1 MILTRRSKQ
10 FITAI
15 IFASFT
21 STGLAAAPQSTRQIL
36 EPTGQ
41 KVSESK
47 VEQKAEPKVIDQS
60 SANAPQKSTTPQAA
74 QPIEVAT
81 VVPPAPNVIKQI
93 NTPVTVS
100 TDSTKITI
108 LTDKSNMGPNT
119 EEGKVEPNVSVK
131 KPAPTAEAK
140 KLEPKY
146 TERPIIS
153 NVTVGSRFG
162 YRSDPFTGRAKF
174 HAGTDIKAR
183 WGDAVG
189 ASQTGV
195 VQFAGWYHGYGN
207 LIIIN
212 HGGGVTTHY
221 AHLSSFDVAV
231 GARVERG
238 QIIGRAGSTGR
249 ATSPH
254 LHYELRLDG
263 NPVNPFEPLALDP
276 SSDYFK
282 SVQTTATAPREEPK
296 PSTQPMRVQ

>member
-1 MILTRRSKQ
+1 MILTRRGKQ
-10 FITAI
+10 FVTAI

-21 STGLAAAPQSTRQIL
+21 LTGLAVAAPQSTRQIL

-41 KVSESK
+41 KMTESK
-47 VEQKAEPKVIDQS
+47 VEQKVLDQS
-60 SANAPQKSTTPQAA
+60 NANAPQKSAAPQANL
-74 QPIEVAT
+74 PIEVAV
-81 VVPPAPNVIKQI
+81 VVPPAPHVIKQI
-93 NTPVTVS
+93 NTPVAVS

-108 LTDKSNMGPNT
+108 LTDKPNVGPNA
-119 EEGKVEPNVSVK
+119 EASKVEPDADVK
-131 KPAPTAEAK
+131 KPAPTVEAK

-153 NVTVGSRFG
+153 NVTIGSRFG

-189 ASQTGV
+189 ASQLGV

-263 NPVNPFEPLALDP
+263 NPINPLEPLALDP

-282 SVQTTATAPREEPK
+282 SMQTTATAPREEPK
-296 PSTQPMRVQ
+296 PSAQPMRVN